1 MHEFSRL
8 IVTVTCDLVG
18 RPHFIHTL
26 RVIPVSSVVTSPR
39 TVLLL
44 PRPPRPFRHCRGVR
58 DYGG

>member
-1 MHEFSRL
+1 MHELSRL

-39 TVLLL
+39 TVLPL
-44 PRPPRPFRHCRGVR
+44 PRPPRPF
-58 DYGG
+58 